1 MNPFKDK
8 LLIPHFQRYLLTG
21 ILTFIPMWITWI
33 IFEFLLI
40 QLSRLG
46 RPFVSLVASLVAAQE
61 TTVAAVLLSPW
72 IQFTLAV
79 LLTVSFFYGLGV
91 ATTKVV
97 GRKLIQIFEDMLERL
112 PLIKNVYTSTKRFLS
127 VVRSKP
133 EKAQRVVLVKFP
145 NRDMRAIGL
154 VTKTFTDIDTGELLA
169 AVYVPTTPNPT
180 SGYLEI
186 VPVADL
192 VPTDWTL
199 DEAMSFIVTGGALA
213 PDRIK
218 YTGSPDDRMP

>member
-1 MNPFKDK
+1 MNPSDRKH
-8 LLIPHFQRYLLTG
+8 LIPHFQRYLLTG
-21 ILTFIPMWITWI
+21 MLTFIPLWVTWI
-33 IFEFLLI
+33 IFEFVLI
-40 QLSRLG
+40 QLSKLG
-46 RPFVSLVASLVAAQE
+46 RPFVSLVASLFAAQE
-61 TTVAAVLLSPW
+61 SALAAVLLSPW
-72 IQFTLAV
+72 VQFTLAV
-79 LLTVSFFYGLGV
+79 LLTVAAFYALGV

-97 GRKLIQIFEDMLERL
+97 GRKLIQVFDDLLARL
-112 PLIKNVYTSTKRFLS
+112 PLIKSVYGSTKRFLS
-127 VVRSKP
+127 VVQAKP

-154 VTKTFTDIDTGELLA
+154 VTKTFADVDTGEALA

-192 VPTDWTL
+192 VPTDWSL

-218 YTGSPDDRMP
+218 YTGAPDDRVP

>member
-1 MNPFKDK
+1 MNPSKPK
-8 LLIPHFQRYLLTG
+8 SLLPHFQRYLLTG
-21 ILTFIPMWITWI
+21 MLTFIPLWVTWI

-40 QLSRLG
+40 QLSKLG
-46 RPFVSLVASLVAAQE
+46 RPFISVVVSLFAAQG
-61 TTVAAVLLSPW
+61 TTFAAVLLSPW
-72 IQFTLAV
+72 VQFTLAV
-79 LLTVSFFYGLGV
+79 LLTIAFFYVLGV
-91 ATTKVV
+91 ATTKVI
-97 GRKLIQIFEDMLERL
+97 GRKLIQVFDDMLERL
-112 PLIKNVYTSTKRFLS
+112 PLIKNVYGSTKRFLS
-127 VVRSKP
+127 VVQAKP
-133 EKAQRVVLVKFP
+133 EKAQRVVLIKFP
-145 NRDMRAIGL
+145 NPDMRAIGL
-154 VTKTFTDIDTGELLA
+154 VTKTFTDVDTGAALA

-218 YTGSPDDRMP
+218 YTGASDDRMP